1 MTGAIYLLFFLSGLS
16 GLMYQVVWVRVF
28 GTVFGSTVYSAA
40 LVTAVFML
48 GLGAGAILIGPTS
61 DRRRANVPERLI
73 SDYGYL
79 ELAIGLLGLS
89 IAFILPHLDGL
100 SARLSSYGLDAQGW
114 HVLSRSS
121 WLVRIAASVLL
132 IMPITIPMGATLTVL
147 ARFVMQNDLR
157 EGAGRLARLYAAN
170 TIGAALGALLTDYA
184 LMPLFG
190 LRLTQSI
197 AALLNF
203 AAAASALGL
212 GLGMQLHRRTTIA

>member
-1 MTGAIYLLFFLSGLS
+1 MIAAVYLLFFLSGLS
-16 GLMYQVVWVRVF
+16 GLIYQVVWVRVF

-48 GLGAGAILIGPTS
+48 GLGTGAVLIGAAS
-61 DRRRANVPERLI
+61 DRRRAKAPERLI

-79 ELAIGLLGLS
+79 ELAIGLLGMS

-100 SARLSSYGLDAQGW
+100 SARLSSYAVDPQGW

-121 WLVRIAASVLL
+121 WLLRAAACVLL

-157 EGAGRLARLYAAN
+157 TGAGRLALLYAAN
-170 TIGAALGALLTDYA
+170 TLGAAIGALLHITRWCRSSVSD
-184 LMPLFG
+184 
-190 LRLTQSI
+190 
-197 AALLNF
+197 
-203 AAAASALGL
+203 
-212 GLGMQLHRRTTIA
+212 